1 MPKYIV
7 ELKGKALWSEH
18 IPMQF
23 ANPLDAARTY
33 KSYVVRGNQ
42 FGGIEY
48 IRFSDCMTATVI
60 GTIAERRWQ

>member
-23 ANPLDAARTY
+23 ANPFDAAKTY
-33 KSYVVRGNQ
+33 KSYVVRGDK

-48 IRFSDCMTATVI
+48 IKFSEQDGNII

>member
-1 MPKYIV
+1 M
-7 ELKGKALWSEH
+7 WSEH
-18 IPMQF
+18 IPMEF

-33 KSYVVRGNQ
+33 KSYVVRGNK

-48 IRFSDCMTATVI
+48 IRFSEQDGNII

>member
-23 ANPLDAARTY
+23 ANHLDAARTY

-48 IRFSDCMTATVI
+48 IKFSTDDGKVK